1 MMPLLTL
8 VVLVQFFAAARPL
21 KLPNFREDE
30 KGKGKERGIVNIV
43 YRFRPAWPSMLGPCP
58 GQRIRAFMSSPLY

>member
-21 KLPNFREDE
+21 KFQNFRGE
-30 KGKGKERGIVNIV
+30 GKKRERGTVNIV
-43 YRFRPAWPSMLGPCP
+43 GRFRQAWPSMLGPCP
-58 GQRIRAFMSSPLY
+58 GQRIRALMSR

>member
-21 KLPNFREDE
+21 KFPNFREDE

-58 GQRIRAFMSSPLY
+58 GQRIRAFMSIH